1 MNALKVEIATAESV
15 KPFGALV
22 GSQDGVQ
29 KFMNFDGIQIFKI
42 PFDLK
47 EESELIVCKVD
58 RRPMRLTMME
68 RHFKHTQT
76 YIPMDG
82 KPFIMILAPNTEG
95 PLPDRDSLRAFLFKD
110 ITGIAMHL
118 GVWHEFP
125 FVLEDSTQFAVV
137 LSSQSH
143 QSDLK
148 DPQYKGDGEGVDLE
162 RRNLQDREG
171 YDFTVVM

>member
-1 MNALKVEIATAESV
+1 MKELKVEIATVESIKAFV
-15 KPFGALV
+15 SLV
-22 GSQDGVQ
+22 GSQDGIE
-29 KFMNFDGIQIFKI
+29 KFMAFEGTQIFKV

-58 RRPMRLTMME
+58 RRPMTLSIME

-76 YIPMDG
+76 FIPMDG

-95 PLPDRDSLRAFLFKD
+95 PLPDPALLRAFLFKD
-110 ITGIAMHL
+110 VTGIAMHL
-118 GVWHEFP
+118 GVCHEFP
-125 FVLEDSTQFAVV
+125 FVLEDATQFAVV

-148 DPQYKGDGEGVDLE
+148 DPPYEWDGEGADLE
-162 RRNLQDREG
+162 RRNLYAREG
-171 YDFTVVM
+171 YDFTIVM

>member
-1 MNALKVEIATAESV
+1 MNELKVEIATVESV
-15 KPFGALV
+15 KAFGSLV
-22 GSQDGVQ
+22 GSQDGVES
-29 KFMNFDGIQIFKI
+29 FMSFEGTKIFRI

-58 RRPMRLTMME
+58 RRPMKLTIME

-76 YIPMDG
+76 FIPMDG

-95 PLPDRDSLRAFLFKD
+95 PLPDRALLRAFLFKD
-110 ITGIAMHL
+110 VTGIAMHV

-125 FVLEDSTQFAVV
+125 FVLEDATQFAVV

-143 QSDLK
+143 RSDLK
-148 DPQYKGDGEGVDLE
+148 DPQYEGDGEGPDLE
-162 RRNLQDREG
+162 RRNLHDREG
-171 YDFTVVM
+171 YEVTVVM